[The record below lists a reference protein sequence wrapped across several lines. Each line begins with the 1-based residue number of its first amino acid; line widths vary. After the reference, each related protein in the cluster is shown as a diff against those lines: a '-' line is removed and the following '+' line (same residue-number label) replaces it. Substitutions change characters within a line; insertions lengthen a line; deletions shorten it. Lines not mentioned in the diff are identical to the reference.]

1 MSTSSAAHS
10 AGYGAQAILN
20 AVEVPPRRAQRDAR
34 PPIPAMARVVWEHD
48 GQEILDV
55 LVIGWTSHLVW
66 IQVRDPRSRFVG
78 VWLPPRDVRRV
89 DQVAGPSGS
98 EA

>member
-1 MSTSSAAHS
+1 MTTSSAAQL

-34 PPIPAMARVVWEHD
+34 PPIPARARVVWETD

-55 LVIGWTSHLVW
+55 LVIGWTSRLIW
-66 IQVRDPRSRFVG
+66 IQLRDPRSRFVG
-78 VWLPPRDVRRV
+78 VWLPARDVRRRE
-89 DQVAGPSGS
+89 DQRAT
-98 EA
+98 